1 MKENKLRTCL
11 KEIFPEENIKKDIT
25 KLKIGSFKRWDLLNH
40 LNLMLLI
47 EKKFKIKFTID
58 EMTSIKKISEI
69 KKKLNIK

>member
-11 KEIFPEENIKKDIT
+11 KEIFPEENIKKDIM
-25 KLKIGSFKRWDLLNH
+25 KLKIGSFKRWDSLNH
-40 LNLMLLI
+40 LNLMLLV

>member
-25 KLKIGSFKRWDLLNH
+25 KLKIGSFKRWDSLNH

-47 EKKFKIKFTID
+47 EKI
-58 EMTSIKKISEI
+58 
-69 KKKLNIK
+69 